1 MFKPVASS
9 HHISPACWTVVNSG
23 SAGPT
28 DKMSLLTLE
37 HLRLSCEPLI
47 TNRTLGYSAG
57 DVGSVGSAHQAQ
69 DVQVS
74 LPSDGLQVSAVSVH
88 SVKIHPRSVDKAAC
102 HLYLVVLEAVHHWSV
117 SIRVLDVPEAVHSPV
132 STVYLQT
139 SLSVLLDSNLGVPP
153 SPPAPRRHPLASTS
167 RMASLVFL
175 GLMKDRGSTPA
186 SESCRPRY
194 SLGTKAG
201 SH

>member
-1 MFKPVASS
+1 MQGKDIIRHKIFIYMKNTSLNVQTLENLLSS
-9 HHISPACWTVVNSG
+9 VTSAHHISPADWTGVNSG

-28 DKMSLLTLE
+28 DEMSLLTLE

-117 SIRVLDVPEAVHSPV
+117 SIPVLDVPVAVHSPV
-132 STVYLQT
+132 ST
-139 SLSVLLDSNLGVPP
+139 
-153 SPPAPRRHPLASTS
+153 
-167 RMASLVFL
+167 
-175 GLMKDRGSTPA
+175 
-186 SESCRPRY
+186 E
-194 SLGTKAG
+194 
-201 SH
+201 

>member
-1 MFKPVASS
+1 MKMDFLLEYTPMAGLSGEERVTE
-9 HHISPACWTVVNSG
+9 IILCWTLMKVR
-23 SAGPT
+23 
-28 DKMSLLTLE
+28 DISLVIL
-37 HLRLSCEPLI
+37 
-47 TNRTLGYSAG
+47 
-57 DVGSVGSAHQAQ
+57 
-69 DVQVS
+69 
-74 LPSDGLQVSAVSVH
+74 
-88 SVKIHPRSVDKAAC
+88 HPGSVDKAG

>member
-1 MFKPVASS
+1 M
-9 HHISPACWTVVNSG
+9 NSG

-28 DKMSLLTLE
+28 DEMSLLTLE

-74 LPSDGLQVSAVSVH
+74 LPSDGLQVFAVSVH

-102 HLYLVVLEAVHHWSV
+102 HLYLVVLEAVHQRSV
-117 SIRVLDVPEAVHSPV
+117 SVRVLDVPVNSPILAEYLYNSLFV
-132 STVYLQT
+132 SSF
-139 SLSVLLDSNLGVPP
+139 SLHSNLCNI
-153 SPPAPRRHPLASTS
+153 STS
-167 RMASLVFL
+167 VVSNTEVQLRNRQD
-175 GLMKDRGSTPA
+175 GL
-186 SESCRPRY
+186 
-194 SLGTKAG
+194 
-201 SH
+201 

>member
-1 MFKPVASS
+1 M
-9 HHISPACWTVVNSG
+9 NSG

-74 LPSDGLQVSAVSVH
+74 LPGDGLQVSALTVH
-88 SVKIHPRSVDKAAC
+88 SVKIHPRCVDKAAC
-102 HLYLVVLEAVHHWSV
+102 HLYLVVLETEYENIKLNENMNEWDEMREREQV
-117 SIRVLDVPEAVHSPV
+117 RVFF
-132 STVYLQT
+132 YI
-139 SLSVLLDSNLGVPP
+139 
-153 SPPAPRRHPLASTS
+153 HPQ
-167 RMASLVFL
+167 
-175 GLMKDRGSTPA
+175 
-186 SESCRPRY
+186 
-194 SLGTKAG
+194 
-201 SH
+201 

>member
-1 MFKPVASS
+1 MGYTLRRICIENIFSYDLVLTFKQLIETLQELFKPVASAD
-9 HHISPACWTVVNSG
+9 HISPACWTVVNSG

-37 HLRLSCEPLI
+37 HLRLSCEPLV

-88 SVKIHPRSVDKAAC
+88 SVKIHPRSVDKAAG
-102 HLYLVVLEAVHHWSV
+102 HLYLVVLEAEHEWSV
-117 SIRVLDVPEAVHSPV
+117 SIRVLGVPVHSPV
-132 STVYLQT
+132 ST
-139 SLSVLLDSNLGVPP
+139 
-153 SPPAPRRHPLASTS
+153 
-167 RMASLVFL
+167 
-175 GLMKDRGSTPA
+175 
-186 SESCRPRY
+186 E
-194 SLGTKAG
+194 
-201 SH
+201 